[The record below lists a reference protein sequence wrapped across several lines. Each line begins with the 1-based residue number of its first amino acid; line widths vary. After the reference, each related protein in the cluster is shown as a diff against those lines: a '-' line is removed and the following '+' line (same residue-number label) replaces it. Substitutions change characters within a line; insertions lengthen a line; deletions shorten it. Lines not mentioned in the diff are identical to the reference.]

1 VPNVVLVH
9 GAFNELWGPHEIA
22 SRWLPALRDGLWH
35 HGCEIAD
42 DDVRVCFYGD
52 LFRQRPGTE
61 AAARVEESRS
71 GIAEALGELTAGAAL
86 AALGQA
92 ASDAA
97 FERTVDMVTVMATEP
112 DLRDRIRGRL
122 EAVIDDETR
131 VVVAHSLGSVLTYVA
146 LCNHPDWP
154 VHTFVTLGSPL
165 AAPMTDGLVGPL
177 VDDGIGAWP
186 GSVQRWVNVR
196 AVGDAAA
203 ALPLADRF
211 GTRVE
216 DVLVDNGHRAHA
228 PEPYLNADVT
238 GAAVAAALGA
248 DPTRPAPS

>member
-9 GAFNELWGPHEIA
+9 GAFNELWGPHEIKA
-22 SRWLPALRDGLWH
+22 RWLPALRDGLWH
-35 HGCEIAD
+35 HGCEIGD

-52 LFRQRPGTE
+52 LFRQRPGSE
-61 AAARVEESRS
+61 SAARVERSRA
-71 GIAEALGELTAGAAL
+71 GIAEAMSEFTGGDAL

-97 FERTVDMVTVMATEP
+97 FDRTVDMVAVMTTEP
-112 DLRDRIRGRL
+112 DLRDRLRGRL
-122 EAVIDDETR
+122 EAVVDQDTR
-131 VVVAHSLGSVLTYVA
+131 VVVAHSLGSVLTYIA

-165 AAPMTDGLVGPL
+165 AAPMTASLLGPL
-177 VDDGIGAWP
+177 VEDGRGAWP
-186 GSVQRWVNVR
+186 GAVQRWVNVR

-203 ALPLADRF
+203 AVPLAGRF
-211 GTRVE
+211 GSRVE

-248 DPTRPAPS
+248 DATAAPPS